1 MLLYCEPDKAPAE
14 LPCAECFSWYAPVF
28 WPIFNHWYIFFWGT
42 FYSYWYIFLFLE
54 HVFCYSIFFFLIHL
68 FFNIFVFLVH
78 LCFLE
83 AHCFSWGPEAS
94 SPSKHLNG
102 WNPVRNSFVSGEPFW
117 HSVRD
122 AFVSKRN
129 CLSAVCLV
137 HLVLTFSTLLG
148 QGSPPCVSL
157 FFCDAF
163 SWLSQWFVCDGLSSF
178 SQVACLSVYLWRFI
192 LTYVSGLL
200 FVYLWRLI
208 LTYINCSW
216 APISNLSWA
225 QEAQREMLK

>member
-83 AHCFSWGPEAS
+83 AHYFSWGPEAS

-122 AFVSKRN
+122 AFVLERN
-129 CLSAVCLV
+129 CLSVCLV
-137 HLVLTFSTLLG
+137 HLILTFSILLWRGTPPPPVCLCLSATLFPDFLSG
-148 QGSPPCVSL
+148 LSVTVYPHFLKWLVCLFGCDVLSSL
-157 FFCDAF
+157 LWVVCF
-163 SWLSQWFVCDGLSSF
+163 LFVCDVLSS
-178 SQVACLSVYLWRFI
+178 
-192 LTYVSGLL
+192 LT
-200 FVYLWRLI
+200 
-208 LTYINCSW
+208 
-216 APISNLSWA
+216 
-225 QEAQREMLK
+225 

>member
-148 QGSPPCVSL
+148 QGSPPL
-157 FFCDAF
+157 
-163 SWLSQWFVCDGLSSF
+163 
-178 SQVACLSVYLWRFI
+178 CLSVFLWRFFLTFSVVCLWRFI
-192 LTYVSGLL
+192 LIFSSGLSVCL
-200 FVYLWRLI
+200 AVTFYHHFCEWFAF
-208 LTYINCSW
+208 C
-216 APISNLSWA
+216 LSVTSYPH
-225 QEAQREMLK
+225 LHK